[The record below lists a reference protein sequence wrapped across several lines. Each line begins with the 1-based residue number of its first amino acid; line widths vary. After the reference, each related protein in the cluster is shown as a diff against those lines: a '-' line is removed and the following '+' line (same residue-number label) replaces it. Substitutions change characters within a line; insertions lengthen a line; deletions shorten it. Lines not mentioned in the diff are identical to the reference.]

1 MIRNPALSVVIP
13 TLGRPDVLRRTLD
26 DLAEQTLDRWECLVV
41 AQDEASAKAASSHRL
56 AETGI
61 LSVLRQG
68 TASASAARNR
78 GLLAARADVVLFL
91 DDDVR
96 LGGPSFLNAHLGNFD
111 DRDVPGVVGQ
121 VLGRSGEERDGRHPR
136 SRHPRVG
143 WLYFPYN
150 YSRRCRVADAPSGN
164 LSVRRRWALE
174 VGGMDEQY
182 EKGAHREDSDFCLRL
197 TSRYGPLVFDP
208 AASLVH
214 LGEEAGGCRSWGMN
228 RGVHPIHHVTGEWY
242 FILKNLRAGRIFLR
256 DLPDHLYCLLR
267 RQIANGEN
275 LRRPWQMLHAA
286 GRTGRGLARAL
297 ARLREGPRHLEE
309 AGLSPRD
316 AAAVGLRAKPGSPKG
331 HDP

>member
-1 MIRNPALSVVIP
+1 MTPCPRLSAVIP
-13 TLGRPDVLRRTLD
+13 TIGRPEVLSGALD
-26 DLAEQTLDRWECLVV
+26 DLARQELDRWECIVV
-41 AQDEASAKAASSHRL
+41 AQDDASAEAASSHRL
-56 AETGI
+56 SEDGI
-61 LSVLRQG
+61 LAVQRYG
-68 TASASAARNR
+68 TASASAARNA

-96 LGGPSFLNAHLGNFD
+96 LGDPAFLSAHLGNYGD
-111 DRDVPGVVGQ
+111 PDVPGVVGQ
-121 VLGRSGEERDGRHPR
+121 VLPSSGRERDSRHPR
-136 SRHPRVG
+136 SRRPRVG

-150 YSRRCRVADAPSGN
+150 YTGRTLLASALTGN

-214 LGEEAGGCRSWGMN
+214 LGEEEGGCRSWGMN

-242 FILKNLRAGRIFLR
+242 FILKNLRAGRVRLR

-275 LRRPWQMLHAA
+275 VRRPWQMLRAA
-286 GRTGRGLARAL
+286 GRSGRGVGRAL
-297 ARLREGPRHLEE
+297 AKLRDGPSHLEAADGYPEDASRGGPRPESQSLK
-309 AGLSPRD
+309 R
-316 AAAVGLRAKPGSPKG
+316 PGP
-331 HDP
+331 